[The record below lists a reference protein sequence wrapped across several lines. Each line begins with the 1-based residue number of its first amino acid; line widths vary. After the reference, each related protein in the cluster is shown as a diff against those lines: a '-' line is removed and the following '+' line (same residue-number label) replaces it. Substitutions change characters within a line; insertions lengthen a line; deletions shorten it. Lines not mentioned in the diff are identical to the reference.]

1 MDLNKAFRKAVR
13 AYFEDSS
20 LKELEKS
27 LDRERKYTKAYFD
40 SIEEQFGLSSI
51 KADDEDELK
60 KKDKK

>member
-13 AYFEDSS
+13 VYFEDSS